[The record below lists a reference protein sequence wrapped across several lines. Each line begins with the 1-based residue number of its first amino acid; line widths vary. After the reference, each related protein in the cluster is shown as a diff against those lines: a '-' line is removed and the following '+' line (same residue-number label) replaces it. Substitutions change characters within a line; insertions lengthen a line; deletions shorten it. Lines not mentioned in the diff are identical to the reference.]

1 MMNLNYEYWLM
12 LMGFPLDYWETDDI
26 HDVICSSGIVDN
38 WVNNR

>member
-1 MMNLNYEYWLM
+1 MMNLNYECWLM

-26 HDVICSSGIVDN
+26 QDVICSFGTVDN